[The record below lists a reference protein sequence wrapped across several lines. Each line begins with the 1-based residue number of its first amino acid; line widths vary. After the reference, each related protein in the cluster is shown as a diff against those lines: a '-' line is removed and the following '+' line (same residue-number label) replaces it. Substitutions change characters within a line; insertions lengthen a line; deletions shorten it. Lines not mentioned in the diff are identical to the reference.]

1 MKKDSMRTWRGVTQ
15 KEAAHFATLC
25 SDLFGDSPARPSPGF
40 IVAIASSSV
49 RSSESRIVRPPR
61 SSVIRNRSL
70 TVTAAWSWSF
80 APST

>member
-1 MKKDSMRTWRGVTQ
+1 MKKDSMRTWRCVAQ

-49 RSSESRIVRPPR
+49 RSFVHPSPALYGLLDRRLYE
-61 SSVIRNRSL
+61 
-70 TVTAAWSWSF
+70 TA
-80 APST
+80 P